1 MHRTP
6 VAQLVIGTVAGIDL
20 SGSNSAEVTL
30 LIQPENR
37 DDVVAVFAAII
48 DGLEKGASSYV
59 NMALT
64 AMSTGRKLEVSYLVG
79 DKPRIN
85 GMNIR

>member
-1 MHRTP
+1 MHWTP
-6 VAQLVIGTVAGIDL
+6 FAQLVVDTVAGIDL
-20 SGSNSAEVTL
+20 SGPNSAEVTL
-30 LIQPENR
+30 LIQPENSV
-37 DDVVAVFAAII
+37 DVVAVFAAII
-48 DGLEKGASSYV
+48 DSLEKGASSYE